1 MKYVF
6 TLKLVLPTLTNT
18 ALLRNISDG
27 QDTQQFRLDT
37 FLMFF
42 HLLQPLLPLTPSEF
56 SQLLQLVSTGPRL
69 DGHDQEDEVQQ
80 EADEEKQHDEVEVDL
95 KYLVHMNRDGD
106 GEWSNSSSNLNQRSY
121 EAKP

>member
-1 MKYVF
+1 
-6 TLKLVLPTLTNT
+6 
-18 ALLRNISDG
+18 
-27 QDTQQFRLDT
+27 
-37 FLMFF
+37 MFF

-95 KYLVHMNRDGD
+95 QCLVHMNRHVVMEMG
-106 GEWSNSSSNLNQRSY
+106 QIQV
-121 EAKP
+121 PI

>member
-6 TLKLVLPTLTNT
+6 TLKLVLPTLTT
-18 ALLRNISDG
+18 LQFRNISDG

-95 KYLVHMNRDGD
+95 QYLVHMNRDGD
-106 GEWSNSSSNLNQRSY
+106 GEWSNSSSNLNQRLY